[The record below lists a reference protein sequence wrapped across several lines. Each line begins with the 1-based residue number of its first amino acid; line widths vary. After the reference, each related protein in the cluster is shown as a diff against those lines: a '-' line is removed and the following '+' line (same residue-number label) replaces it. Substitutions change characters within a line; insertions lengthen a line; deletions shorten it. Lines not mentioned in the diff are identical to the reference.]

1 MVRLQCLILFVYLD
15 DTTFRT
21 RVVKNW
27 QPCERTKWDTV
38 ISFSTTCLYLLIF
51 LPYLHF
57 YLVMTLVPSWS
68 SPPALAA
75 LFLTLV
81 ALLHMYNLAG
91 SKTNKIFN
99 LQSTDGT
106 FRASETVNLVR
117 LTSWSLAEGRE
128 EREVQQV
135 SCKAKRGK
143 YPLSALLGS
152 ESR

>member
-1 MVRLQCLILFVYLD
+1 MKKR
-15 DTTFRT
+15 
-21 RVVKNW
+21 
-27 QPCERTKWDTV
+27 QPCERTKWDSI
-38 ISFSTTCLYLLIF
+38 ISLSTTYLFLLIF

-57 YLVMTLVPSWS
+57 YLVVALVSSWP
-68 SPPALAA
+68 SPPALAD
-75 LFLTLV
+75 LFLTLI
-81 ALLHMYNLAG
+81 ALLRMYNLAG

-128 EREVQQV
+128 EWEVQQV
-135 SCKAKRGK
+135 SCKAMRGK